1 MKLRMVKSD
10 DPLEKITTA
19 QAIQILLDNYR
30 SSEYY
35 QAAQARV
42 QEISQFRGTILD
54 SGGSLSSH
62 RWTRWLWFEEE
73 EEEA

>member
-1 MKLRMVKSD
+1 MVKSD

-30 SSEYY
+30 SSGYY

-42 QEISQFRGTILD
+42 QEISQFVSVPTGILTPFPRSD
-54 SGGSLSSH
+54 L
-62 RWTRWLWFEEE
+62 LLCL
-73 EEEA
+73 